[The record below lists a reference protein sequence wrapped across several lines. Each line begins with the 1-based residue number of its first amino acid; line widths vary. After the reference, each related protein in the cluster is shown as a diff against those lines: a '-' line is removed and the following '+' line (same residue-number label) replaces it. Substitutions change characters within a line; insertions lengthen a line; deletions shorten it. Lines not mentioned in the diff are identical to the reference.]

1 MLRSVN
7 NELTAKK
14 DQGFTLMEVLVSI
27 VLAAMLGTML
37 LAMTIATQKQ
47 IRAYEARTDANRDTI
62 AFDAAFQSAWDTA
75 QRVRLIGS
83 TGTATTSDRNQLL
96 FDFTD
101 SDDNCAAMRITT
113 KNGKPVPS
121 APKVIDYTQWQ
132 IGVYEKS
139 GEPVATCA
147 ATAVTDATIE
157 WLPTIKW
164 QPRPISLQ
172 FFDTLGV
179 DITTLTATGW
189 DAANF
194 DQPVNASI
202 AKLTYTRQR
211 NTVGTANISYTY
223 PLKRT
228 ANVSAAVA
236 CSRPNTDWMPLEL
249 SNYSQLNDYTS
260 PNYMTATEPAG
271 GNVEY
276 RVFWG
281 DLQFRGEAISTT
293 YDINNNNWSTVFS
306 ATLPHDYWPEMALK
320 ADTGNPW
327 SISRTRQVFT
337 RMDYEDG
344 DRIRFDAHINIS
356 FRDVD
361 RRLTGLIDGICN
373 EGMGAYSTS
382 DRLEFC

>member
-1 MLRSVN
+1 MFNMDRRN
-7 NELTAKK
+7 T
-14 DQGFTLMEVLVSI
+14 DGFTLMEVLVSI

-62 AFDAAFQSAWDTA
+62 AFDAAFQSAWATA

-83 TGTATTSDRNQLL
+83 TETATTSDRNQLL

-113 KNGKPVPS
+113 KNGKPAPT

-132 IGVYEKS
+132 IGTYQKS
-139 GEPVATCA
+139 GEPVATCS

-157 WLPTIKW
+157 WLPNTSW

-179 DITTLTATGW
+179 DITTETATGW
-189 DAANF
+189 DAINF

-223 PLKRT
+223 PLKRNAQT
-228 ANVSAAVA
+228 SNSGGA
-236 CSRPNTDWMPLEL
+236 CTRPNTDWI
-249 SNYSQLNDYTS
+249 
-260 PNYMTATEPAG
+260 PADISG
-271 GNVEY
+271 SGNGRPPEVNTVQY
-276 RVFWG
+276 RIFYG
-281 DLQFRGEAISTT
+281 ALQFKGETQVNPYSNRLYSDHLINLPPDFWPDQVWERVIWRNEFRINEYGLVSLARYDDDLEPFTT
-293 YDINNNNWSTVFS
+293 SIPLRHGYDDI
-306 ATLPHDYWPEMALK
+306 
-320 ADTGNPW
+320 
-327 SISRTRQVFT
+327 
-337 RMDYEDG
+337 
-344 DRIRFDAHINIS
+344 
-356 FRDVD
+356 
-361 RRLTGLIDGICN
+361 
-373 EGMGAYSTS
+373 GAS
-382 DRLEFC
+382 